1 MAAIVCVGVF
11 GTSPSAS
18 QEPEPSLAAEL
29 VDDGVPE
36 VHFETRGQAM
46 AHLSELA
53 FGGDVPY
60 RLEAGWST
68 NDGRRMGFLIR
79 SDPSFLAESPEL
91 PPPIWEDAPGF
102 ASEEE
107 IQELFDCLA
116 DLPTPH
122 VAQLPT
128 TLRWGFQRPDLLRYN
143 RVEAVSVGV
152 RGQIRPQTFVG
163 PLSVSGTVRVGAADL
178 EPNVRVDA
186 TRETLQRKV
195 TLSVFS
201 ELATIDEGAR
211 HLGPGN
217 SLMALFFG
225 RDDGDYY
232 RRAGASLQWT
242 PPTAERA
249 SFRVRA
255 YAEYHRAAGTETD
268 VSLVRLWDH
277 SFAFRP
283 NLLASE
289 GWEYGGSIA
298 LSPWWGSDPNLAQGG
313 LELTL
318 QGGLGDVEYA
328 RTSLL
333 GRVVLPLPADMRL
346 GLEAGAGTS
355 WGTPSPQR
363 LWYVGGSRTLRGYN
377 PRAGGGTSYGR
388 ARVELARTYYF
399 GAVSLFSDLAWAGDR
414 DAVRFDDALYSIGA
428 GVSLL
433 DGLVRIDGAYGL
445 RAPRDFRVD
454 FYLDAIL

>member
-1 MAAIVCVGVF
+1 M
-11 GTSPSAS
+11 
-18 QEPEPSLAAEL
+18 E
-29 VDDGVPE
+29 
-36 VHFETRGQAM
+36 R
-46 AHLSELA
+46 
-53 FGGDVPY
+53 
-60 RLEAGWST
+60 AGFPQMP
-68 NDGRRMGFLIR
+68 R
-79 SDPSFLAESPEL
+79 
-91 PPPIWEDAPGF
+91 
-102 ASEEE
+102 
-107 IQELFDCLA
+107 
-116 DLPTPH
+116 
-122 VAQLPT
+122 
-128 TLRWGFQRPDLLRYN
+128 TLRWGMQRPDLMRYN
-143 RVEAVSVGV
+143 RVEGLSVGL
-152 RGQIRPQTFVG
+152 RGQIRPRTPLG
-163 PLSVSGTVRVGAADL
+163 PLSLTATARLGIADL
-178 EPNVRVDA
+178 EPNARVDIR
-186 TRETLQRKV
+186 RENIKRRMT
-195 TLSVFS
+195 FS
-201 ELATIDEGAR
+201 LFHELAAIDEDAR
-211 HLGPGN
+211 HLGIAN
-217 SLMALFFG
+217 SLLAAFMG

-232 RRAGASLQWT
+232 RRAGVSLQWT
-242 PPTAERA
+242 PPTADRA

-255 YAEYHRAAGTETD
+255 YAEYQRAAGAETD
-268 VSLVRLWDH
+268 VSLVRLWNH

-283 NLLASE
+283 NLLARE

-318 QGGLGDVEYA
+318 QGGLGEVEYA

-333 GRVVLPLPADMRL
+333 GRVVVPLPADMRL

-363 LWYVGGSRTLRGYN
+363 LWYVGGSRTLRGYD

-414 DAVRFDDALYSIGA
+414 DVVRFDDALYSIGV

-445 RAPRDFRVD
+445 RDPRDFRLD